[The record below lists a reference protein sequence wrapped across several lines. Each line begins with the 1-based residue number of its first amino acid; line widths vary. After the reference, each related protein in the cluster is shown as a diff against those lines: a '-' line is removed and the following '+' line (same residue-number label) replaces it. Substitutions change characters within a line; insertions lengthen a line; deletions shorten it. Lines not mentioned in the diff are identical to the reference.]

1 MVQAFGLPRHDNLK
15 FGVAKKEILFSP
27 TWRKYLINR
36 QSFEKSEYYHRL
48 NSFLNNERLLK
59 EAKRKG
65 YKIVFKPHYDLLP
78 FLDLFTLQDGVEV
91 NTHNSY
97 QTIFNNSAVM
107 ITDYSSVFFDFS
119 FLKKPVIY
127 YHEGDDYHYDKGY
140 FDYETMGFGD
150 VVESED
156 ALVDKVIYYMNHDC
170 IMEDK
175 YKQRVDKFFKYT
187 DQKNSKRVYD
197 WLYKH

>member
-27 TWRKYLINR
+27 TWRKHLVNR
-36 QSFEKSEYYHRL
+36 QAFEKSEYYYRL

-59 EAKRKG
+59 SVREKG
-65 YKIVFKPHYDLLP
+65 YKIVFKPHYDLEP
-78 FLDLFTLQDGVEV
+78 FLDLFTLSDEIEV
-91 NTHNSY
+91 NTHDSY

-127 YHEGDDYHYDKGY
+127 YHEGNDYHYDEGY
-140 FDYETMGFGD
+140 FSYEEMGFGD
-150 VVESED
+150 VIDNED
-156 ALVDKVIYYMNHDC
+156 NLVDKIIEYMENGC
-170 IMEDK
+170 EMEEK
-175 YKQRVDKFFKYT
+175 YKNRVDKFFKYT
-187 DQKNSKRVYD
+187 DQKNCKRVYD
-197 WLYKH
+197 WLYEN